1 MATTT
6 TFHHPILGPIKG
18 IVRDGLL
25 RFTKIPYATIP
36 RRFARS
42 SLLQHLPKTGSPS
55 VGNRLHDVYDAT
67 SIPPASIQ
75 PQNAPSNEVKGYQ
88 IPSEIL
94 DGFHEDQSEDCLR
107 LSNTVPAHARPA
119 NNLPVLVFVHGGA
132 FYLGST
138 ARPYYDPSTLCR
150 QALEQGEGCV
160 FVGVNYRLGA
170 LGFAHL
176 PGAHGVPEN
185 NGLYDQ
191 RVAFEWVKRFIA
203 GFGGDAGEIT
213 ALGQS
218 AGGMSLTAHD
228 FSGLENVWRRRV
240 VFSGSLVTMPVK
252 NGKEKEAEFW
262 SLADKTGVMGV
273 GAGREEAVEKLKEV
287 DVGRIRDA
295 AGVGLLCVESE
306 MLPYP
311 DASMKRMSTRS
322 AWKSG

>member
-6 TFHHPILGPIKG
+6 TFHHPILGSIEG
-18 IVRDGLL
+18 ILRDGLL
-25 RFTKIPYATIP
+25 RFTNIPYATIP

-42 SLLQHLPKTGSPS
+42 SLLQHLPRTASPR
-55 VGNRLHDVYDAT
+55 VGNGLHNVYDAT
-67 SIPPASIQ
+67 DIPPASIQ
-75 PQNAPSNEVKGYQ
+75 PVNASANEVKGCQ
-88 IPSEIL
+88 IPPEIL
-94 DGFHEDQSEDCLR
+94 DGFHEEQSEDCLR
-107 LSNTVPAHARPA
+107 LSITVPAHARPG
-119 NNLPVLVFVHGGA
+119 NDLPVLVFVHGGA
-132 FYLGST
+132 FFLGST
-138 ARPYYDPSTLCR
+138 ARPYYDPSTLSR

-191 RVAFEWVKRFIA
+191 RIAFEWVRRFIA
-203 GFGGDAGEIT
+203 GFGGNVGEIT

-252 NGKEKEAEFW
+252 DGKEKEAEFR
-262 SLADKTGVMGV
+262 SLAEKTGVMGV
-273 GAGREEAVEKLKEV
+273 GVGREEAVEKFKEV

-306 MLPYP
+306 MLPYS
-311 DASMKRMSTRS
+311 DASMKRMSTPA
-322 AWKSG
+322 AWSNV